1 MKFRWLSLLL
11 LLLLTTSAFADVKIK
26 EASGWFESAYVT
38 WDLLDEA
45 ETYHVYYKPVGG
57 EYELLDYQLVR
68 NYGTYGR
75 ADMVG
80 LAAGNYQFMVYPV
93 DADGVELTAL
103 AAETGPLAVVN
114 HVRGGYAHFNYS
126 NIGAY
131 NDDGTLKEGA
141 KIIYVTAE
149 TAKTVTCSVIT
160 SSNGK
165 VEEFT
170 GLQTIIDAKQKG
182 YDFTPWAIRIIGC
195 IEYKDMDKFSSSEQ
209 GLQIK
214 GKNGYDEMNI
224 TMEGIGDDATIKG
237 FGVLLRNCT
246 SVELRNFGIMLCLD
260 DAISLDTK
268 NSHCWVHNMDLF
280 YGNTGSDSDQAKG
293 DGTLD
298 AKADSKLMTFSFNRF
313 WDCGKVSLCGMKS
326 ETGENYITYHH
337 NWFDHSDSRHPRV
350 RTMTVHVYN
359 NYYDGIAKYGVG
371 ATMDSDV
378 FVENNYFRNT
388 NRPMLISLQGT
399 DIKYN
404 NPNFSGEA
412 GGMIKA
418 YGNMYED
425 RSSNFSLITQKESAT
440 SFDCFEADSRN
451 EKVPDTYKTLVGGY
465 TYNNFDTDPSQIYTY
480 TPTAT
485 AEVPAVVTGDFGAGR
500 VQHGDFKFD
509 FDNSVDDGSYS
520 VNTALKDSL
529 INYKS
534 SLVGIFGHEDNGGG
548 DGGSGGDGDGDGDPD
563 PIEGYVCTFTGGVQ
577 SNPFYDI
584 TGNYSNS
591 KGTATVDG
599 ITYTWCLKMESKTS
613 IKFVTTEAMTLKL
626 VFADGEVPNIKINN
640 VKVQSTSG
648 NIITYDLPAGSHE
661 LTKADTYNLFYINLI
676 PQGTGI
682 EGTQMDEEEKGD
694 GIYYDIQGRPVS
706 NPTRGIYIRNGK
718 KVLVD

>member
-1 MKFRWLSLLL
+1 MKFRWLSLL

-485 AEVPAVVTGDFGAGR
+485 MEVPAVVTGDFGAGR